1 MQIEKD
7 VPVTFTVEDAAKI
20 LSVSR
25 SQVYVLIKT
34 GEIES
39 VKIRGSRRI
48 TENQLVRYIKRIET
62 QISGN
67 SGNSPATKSVRT
79 PIESNN
85 KRSSEPSTWTQK
97 TSSGQKDLITGEFL
111 SGILGRPQWGYGE
124 VPAVAH
130 CNPTLKLVSYKCRLM
145 GTGTF

>member
-34 GEIES
+34 GEIQS

-48 TENQLVRYIKRIET
+48 TENQLVKYIKRIE
-62 QISGN
+62 
-67 SGNSPATKSVRT
+67 A
-79 PIESNN
+79 
-85 KRSSEPSTWTQK
+85 
-97 TSSGQKDLITGEFL
+97 L
-111 SGILGRPQWGYGE
+111 E
-124 VPAVAH
+124 V
-130 CNPTLKLVSYKCRLM
+130 
-145 GTGTF
+145 